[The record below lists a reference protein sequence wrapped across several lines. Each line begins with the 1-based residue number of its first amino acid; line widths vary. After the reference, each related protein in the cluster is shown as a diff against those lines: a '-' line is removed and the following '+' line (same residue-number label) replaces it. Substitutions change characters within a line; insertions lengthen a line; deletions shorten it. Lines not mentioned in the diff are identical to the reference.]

1 MQKELPAKAEADQDA
16 FMNLAY
22 SIKVNPK
29 KMKKLEKEYTV
40 IKTKEQG
47 DIAVL
52 RVSFIYI
59 YFFIP
64 STCYNI
70 YIYCVINYFSH
81 YNNRRSFFY
90 FCTIFC

>member
-52 RVSFIYI
+52 RVSFI
-59 YFFIP
+59 
-64 STCYNI
+64 
-70 YIYCVINYFSH
+70 
-81 YNNRRSFFY
+81 
-90 FCTIFC
+90 

>member
-1 MQKELPAKAEADQDA
+1 MRCQATTNVIIIHYKIVLQYIQKELPAKAETDQDA

-52 RVSFIYI
+52 RVS
-59 YFFIP
+59 
-64 STCYNI
+64 NI
-70 YIYCVINYFSH
+70 SLP
-81 YNNRRSFFY
+81 RLL
-90 FCTIFC
+90 

>member
-22 SIKVNPK
+22 TIKVNPK

-52 RVSFIYI
+52 RVSF
-59 YFFIP
+59 FFSLCIFI
-64 STCYNI
+64 CI
-70 YIYCVINYFSH
+70 FDVIV
-81 YNNRRSFFY
+81 
-90 FCTIFC
+90 FCTYSVGRGTWVPSIRSLRSP

>member
-1 MQKELPAKAEADQDA
+1 MKCSQYIQKELPSKAEADQDA

-40 IKTKEQG
+40 IKTKEQS

-52 RVSFIYI
+52 RVRIHFIRLQG
-59 YFFIP
+59 
-64 STCYNI
+64 
-70 YIYCVINYFSH
+70 V
-81 YNNRRSFFY
+81 
-90 FCTIFC
+90 

>member
-1 MQKELPAKAEADQDA
+1 MIEWGKWWFQYIQKELPAKAEADQDA

-52 RVSFIYI
+52 RVS
-59 YFFIP
+59 P
-64 STCYNI
+64 SPY
-70 YIYCVINYFSH
+70 
-81 YNNRRSFFY
+81 
-90 FCTIFC
+90 

>member
-1 MQKELPAKAEADQDA
+1 MEGDPDG
-16 FMNLAY
+16 FMNLSY

-52 RVSFIYI
+52 RVS
-59 YFFIP
+59 
-64 STCYNI
+64 TET
-70 YIYCVINYFSH
+70 H
-81 YNNRRSFFY
+81 YAMAFLRL
-90 FCTIFC
+90 

>member
-52 RVSFIYI
+52 RVRFIFSFKVHVIIVMYI
-59 YFFIP
+59 A
-64 STCYNI
+64 
-70 YIYCVINYFSH
+70 
-81 YNNRRSFFY
+81 
-90 FCTIFC
+90 